1 MSARLDHEAVAP
13 AAREAIEH
21 LYEYVRQSGLDA
33 PLVDL
38 VYLRVSQVNG
48 CDSGIDRHSRDLV
61 RRGMPL
67 AKLFH
72 VPFWEDAGLFDERE
86 RAALAWA
93 EIVTSAPDTGVPQ
106 AAFDAARLWFSE
118 KELADLTFAI
128 GLMNASN
135 RIAISFGT
143 TVPGL
148 QADTVNIRA
157 R

>member
-1 MSARLDHEAVAP
+1 MSARLDHQAIAP

-48 CDSGIDRHSRDLV
+48 CAAGIDRHSRSLV
-61 RRGMPL
+61 RHGMPL
-67 AKLFH
+67 AKLLH

-106 AAFDAARLWFSE
+106 AAFDSARLWFSE

-135 RIAISFGT
+135 RIAMSFGT
-143 TVPGL
+143 SVSGL